1 MQSCLLTSL
10 FTYAVAGE
18 EKVQEFQHKRHYGSD
33 MSLKGRVS
41 KLGKKEDVSEDGGD
55 EYPPRKFSDK
65 VVDSD
70 C

>member
-10 FTYAVAGE
+10 FTYAVASE
-18 EKVQEFQHKRHYGSD
+18 EKVQEFQHKRHGSD

-41 KLGKKEDVSEDGGD
+41 KLGKKEDVREDGGD
-55 EYPPRKFSDK
+55 EYPAHKFSDK